1 MSYISTPTCLFETK
15 TGWILNLHQKSESK
29 KPCLSKPPE
38 AMGFDLDLEVLPSTM
53 DVWAIEEKA
62 PLGRWV
68 DGLILEEPVSVSM
81 SVEEECCVFA
91 HY

>member
-1 MSYISTPTCLFETK
+1 MYFNTNVFVAKKMLDFESPPK
-15 TGWILNLHQKSESK
+15 IRIQKAMCG
-29 KPCLSKPPE
+29 PSKPPE

-68 DGLILEEPVSVSM
+68 DGESGESDDFGRTSFCFY
-81 SVEEECCVFA
+81 EC
-91 HY
+91 

>member
-1 MSYISTPTCLFETK
+1 MVLD
-15 TGWILNLHQKSESK
+15 
-29 KPCLSKPPE
+29 PPE

-62 PLGRWV
+62 PQSMGRWV
-68 DGLILEEPVSVSM
+68 DGLMGNVMILEEPVSASM